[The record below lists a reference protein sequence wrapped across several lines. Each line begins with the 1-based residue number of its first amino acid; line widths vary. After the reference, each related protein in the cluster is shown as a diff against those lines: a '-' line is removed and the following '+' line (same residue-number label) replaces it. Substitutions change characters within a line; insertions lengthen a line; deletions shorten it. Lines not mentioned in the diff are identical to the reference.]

1 MFSIWWPVF
10 LLPLAMV
17 LGGVAGGVLP
27 GRKYRGPRGVLPS
40 EEQREADRVFCRFLW
55 QFGLVYAALAFMV
68 MRTVRLVSLSG
79 QRWFLIGAVA
89 VEIIGAALTEICA
102 QRFAWESITPLDAPR
117 PLRRGQHRHGAG
129 SGEDQPRPS
138 RRREAPGRL
147 SRRDVRDAE
156 CLPLRHGHGTAH
168 ERRHH
173 ADVLGSDACVR

>member
-1 MFSIWWPVF
+1 MFSIWWPAF

-89 VEIIGAALTEICA
+89 VEIIGAALMVIPVERTLQA
-102 QRFAWESITPLDAPR
+102 RQHGLPAPR
-117 PLRRGQHRHGAG
+117 DGQGSAVQDRHG
-129 SGEDQPRPS
+129 
-138 RRREAPGRL
+138 RRRSPAQDLLHG
-147 SRRDVRDAE
+147 SRA
-156 CLPLRHGHGTAH
+156 G
-168 ERRHH
+168 
-173 ADVLGSDACVR
+173 

>member
-1 MFSIWWPVF
+1 MFSIWWPAF

-79 QRWFLIGAVA
+79 QRRSEEHTSEL
-89 VEIIGAALTEICA
+89 
-102 QRFAWESITPLDAPR
+102 QS
-117 PLRRGQHRHGAG
+117 H
-129 SGEDQPRPS
+129 
-138 RRREAPGRL
+138 
-147 SRRDVRDAE
+147 
-156 CLPLRHGHGTAH
+156 
-168 ERRHH
+168 
-173 ADVLGSDACVR
+173 

>member
-1 MFSIWWPVF
+1 MFSIWWPAF

-89 VEIIGAALTEICA
+89 VEIIGAALMVIPVERTLHALFGED
-102 QRFAWESITPLDAPR
+102 SIAASAYVSIPAEDYCR
-117 PLRRGQHRHGAG
+117 PLKRYPQLAAVLYPLGAI
-129 SGEDQPRPS
+129 DMYTAADIP
-138 RRREAPGRL
+138 PGIHIP
-147 SRRDVRDAE
+147 AE
-156 CLPLRHGHGTAH
+156 GGY
-168 ERRHH
+168 
-173 ADVLGSDACVR
+173 

>member
-1 MFSIWWPVF
+1 MFSIWWPAF

-89 VEIIGAALTEICA
+89 VEIIGAALMVIPVERTLHA
-102 QRFAWESITPLDAPR
+102 LF
-117 PLRRGQHRHGAG
+117 
-129 SGEDQPRPS
+129 GEDSIVTEQAPAKINLALLVGEKHPDGYHDVTS
-138 RRREAPGRL
+138 VMQSVSLCDTVTARRTSGG
-147 SRRDVRDAE
+147 S
-156 CLPLRHGHGTAH
+156 
-168 ERRHH
+168 H
-173 ADVLGSDACVR
+173 ADVFGSDACVR

>member
-1 MFSIWWPVF
+1 MFSIWWPAF

-89 VEIIGAALTEICA
+89 VEIIGAALMVIPVERTLHA
-102 QRFAWESITPLDAPR
+102 LF
-117 PLRRGQHRHGAG
+117 
-129 SGEDQPRPS
+129 GEDSIVTEQ
-138 RRREAPGRL
+138 AP
-147 SRRDVRDAE
+147 
-156 CLPLRHGHGTAH
+156 
-168 ERRHH
+168 
-173 ADVLGSDACVR
+173 